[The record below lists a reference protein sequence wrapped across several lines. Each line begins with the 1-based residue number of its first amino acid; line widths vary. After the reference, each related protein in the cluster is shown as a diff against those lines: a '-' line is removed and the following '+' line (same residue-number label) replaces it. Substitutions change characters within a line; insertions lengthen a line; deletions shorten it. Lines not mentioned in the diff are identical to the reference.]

1 MQELTFDSVLA
12 KRNLD
17 WLYRHE
23 YFGSLI
29 IASLSSDGQTV
40 ILTTAISGPSEG
52 SRNCV
57 YADKGNG
64 LICTEVADSS
74 KEKVDS
80 ALTLYPAHMETH
92 PDIYAIS
99 NGGQTKD
106 ACRSLRSLAENL
118 RGYSFEPDRPNFTP
132 RITARCIRRRDEK
145 PTFEFDIRRR
155 DESGLLLVKNSM
167 PVKLEPGFGLLV
179 CTYEANRDPLPSFVG
194 GPKLITM
201 SDDPIPE
208 LKGGLSSIEKVAGI
222 AVKHIP
228 VNSGPSTVEIWN
240 AYQKK

>member
-1 MQELTFDSVLA
+1 MNKLTFDSALA
-12 KRNLD
+12 KRNLE

-29 IASLSSDGQTV
+29 MASLSSDGQTV

-80 ALTLYPAHMETH
+80 ALTLYPAHMGTE

-99 NGGQTKD
+99 NGDQTKE
-106 ACRSLRSLAENL
+106 AVLSLSPLRQNL
-118 RGYSFEPDRPNFTP
+118 SRYSFKPDRLHFTP
-132 RITARCIRRRDEK
+132 RITARCVRSRRGI

-155 DESGLLLVKNSM
+155 GEIGQLNMENSE
-167 PVKLEPGFGLLV
+167 PVILEPGFGLFV
-179 CTYEANRDPLPSFVG
+179 CTYEANGDPLPSFVG
-194 GPKLITM
+194 GPKLIVM

-208 LKGGLSSIEKVAGI
+208 LKRNLGSMEKVAGI
-222 AVKHIP
+222 AVKRIP
-228 VNSGPSTVEIWN
+228 VSDGSSRVEIWN
-240 AYQKK
+240 ANQEN